1 MMSEEV
7 FLLVVY
13 TFSAKVVDRG
23 LTRGRM
29 CSRRKWSFDYG
40 LVIFTCGVYMS
51 DRMRVGRVNERI
63 IDEGLVQCG
72 VYDGG
77 AGTRGPYS
85 SLQVGWRTPAR
96 PFNILT
102 HPCIVEGLL
111 DPWYV

>member
-7 FLLVVY
+7 FLLVVC
-13 TFSAKVVDRG
+13 TFSVKVVEHR

-63 IDEGLVQCG
+63 IDVGLV
-72 VYDGG
+72 
-77 AGTRGPYS
+77 
-85 SLQVGWRTPAR
+85 
-96 PFNILT
+96 
-102 HPCIVEGLL
+102 H
-111 DPWYV
+111 